1 MPEPTPTQP
10 RRSRPFRSLIISLVM
25 GVLLFAVA
33 SLLFEGLY
41 RWTRLDGILY
51 PRSVGLFHNQFE
63 IKWFELKDFVRE
75 RGGVDVI
82 LLGSSMVNTGIDPD
96 VFSEQYASAAGQ
108 ELRVFNFGVEG
119 FTISPNAEV
128 ARLLVQEYHPSTL
141 VFVTEMRDYVAAN
154 GLEVEQQVLSDE
166 WFTARLTGTW
176 SLRAW
181 LKENS
186 KLVQHLLP
194 YRNWSRADFPDT
206 FLMSLRRFGDTTS
219 AGYEPDQKTASQ
231 LDVPPDPDSPDDQA
245 LFAMFSNYAID
256 PGRLTDLADMISL
269 QQEGTQVIITE
280 LPLHP
285 SYFTY
290 FGGEDVHRQYLAQL
304 VPFIESVDGVF
315 LPPPSPDR
323 IPPDHRS
330 DRFHL
335 NYKGAPLYSRLL
347 ADQLSALC
355 QTENVCLLVNSPVE
369 AVP

>member
-1 MPEPTPTQP
+1 MPEPTPTQS
-10 RRSRPFRSLIISLVM
+10 RRYRSLIISLVI
-25 GVLLFAVA
+25 GVLLFAAA

-41 RWTRLDGILY
+41 RWTRLDGLIN
-51 PRSVGLFHNQFE
+51 PRSVGLYHNQFE

-82 LLGSSMVNTGIDPD
+82 LLGSSMVNTGVDPD
-96 VFSEQYASAAGQ
+96 VLSEQYASATGQ

-128 ARLLVQEYHPSTL
+128 ARLLVQEYHPGTL

-154 GLEVEQQVLSDE
+154 GLEVEQQVLNDE
-166 WFTARLTGTW
+166 WLAARLTGVW
-176 SLRAW
+176 SRRAW

-194 YRNWSRADFPDT
+194 YRNWSRSDFPDT
-206 FLMSLRRFGDTTS
+206 FLMSLRRFADTTS
-219 AGYEPDQKTASQ
+219 AGYEPDRKTASQ
-231 LDVPPDPDSPDDQA
+231 LDVPPDPANPDDQA
-245 LFAMFSNYAID
+245 LFTMFSKYAID
-256 PGRLTDLADMISL
+256 PNRLADLADIISL
-269 QQEGTQVIITE
+269 QQEGTRVIITE

-304 VPFIESVDGVF
+304 VPFIESAGGVF
-315 LPPPSPDR
+315 LPPLSPSL

-335 NYKGAPLYSRLL
+335 NYKGAPLYSRFL
-347 ADQLSALC
+347 ADQLAVLC
-355 QTENVCLLVNSPVE
+355 QAKNICPLVNSPVE
-369 AVP
+369 VAP

>member
-1 MPEPTPTQP
+1 MPEPTPTQS
-10 RRSRPFRSLIISLVM
+10 RRSRSLIISLVI
-25 GVLLFAVA
+25 GVLLFAAA
-33 SLLFEGLY
+33 SLLLEGLY
-41 RWTRLDGILY
+41 RWTRLDGLIN
-51 PRSVGLFHNQFE
+51 PRSLGLFHNQFE

-75 RGGVDVI
+75 NGGVDVI

-96 VFSEQYASAAGQ
+96 VFSEQYASATGW

-119 FTISPNAEV
+119 FTISPNTEV
-128 ARLLVQEYHPSTL
+128 ARLLVQEYHPATL

-154 GLEVEQQVLSDE
+154 GLEVERQVLSDE
-166 WFTARLTGTW
+166 WLDARLTGTW
-176 SLRAW
+176 SLRTR
-181 LKENS
+181 LKEKS

-231 LDVPPDPDSPDDQA
+231 LDVPPDPNSPDDRA
-245 LFAMFSNYAID
+245 LFDMFSNYAID
-256 PGRLTDLADMISL
+256 PERLTDLADIISL

-290 FGGEDVHRQYLAQL
+290 FGGEDIHRQYLAQL
-304 VPFIESVDGVF
+304 VPFIESAGGVF
-315 LPPPSPDR
+315 LPPPSSGL
-323 IPPDHRS
+323 IPPQYRS

-355 QTENVCLLVNSPVE
+355 QTESVCMLVNSPVE
-369 AVP
+369 AAP